1 MVWVPEDL
9 RRQGIASK
17 MYGYARHTLGLDLAP
32 SDSQSDM
39 GKKLWTKAHESLIEA
54 YNDDTIDA
62 VDVWAR
68 RKGFQFMSSGSDA
81 RVYTNADRT
90 VILKALVSEHGIS
103 PVDAGYGFLAFYNF
117 CKRNPGNPHLPKFI
131 SPPRRVMINGEGIIY
146 IEMEMLKHLN
156 KRMESIVE
164 DLISHVDLPWQE
176 LYTEVSLSD
185 TTKKMLQEPQDK
197 QLVWRNFY
205 QTLTDLY
212 DYYQKRNPVGKIK
225 RTTVMWDLGG
235 TNIMSRNLVPVI
247 TDPFIAY

>member
-1 MVWVPEDL
+1 MRLVEFV
-9 RRQGIASK
+9 S
-17 MYGYARHTLGLDLAP
+17 
-32 SDSQSDM
+32 
-39 GKKLWTKAHESLIEA
+39 EA

-103 PVDAGYGFLAFYNF
+103 PVDAGYGFLSFYNF
-117 CKRNPGNPHLPKFI
+117 CKRNPGDPHLPKFI

-176 LYTEVSLSD
+176 LYAEVSLSD
-185 TTKKMLQEPQDK
+185 ATKKMLQEPQDK
-197 QLVWRNFY
+197 QLMWRNFY

-225 RTTVMWDLGG
+225 RTTVAWDMGS